1 MKINI
6 KQIFE
11 QALSEA
17 GVLTES
23 DAYMLLDEAVAV
35 INPADVVK
43 YTKACDTIITHLIK
57 QAGVLANKLR
67 AQPLSSQELELIKTI
82 FTNTNA
88 ARSHLVFANK
98 STDILRAE
106 EAIEQATQLLNKSNF
121 KGL

>member
-17 GVLTES
+17 ELLTEAE
-23 DAYMLLDEAVAV
+23 AYMILDEGVAV
-35 INPADVVK
+35 INQADVAK
-43 YTKACDTIITHLIK
+43 YTDACDTIIAHLIK

-67 AQPLSSQELELIKTI
+67 VHPLSSRELELIKTI
-82 FTNTNA
+82 FTNTSA

-106 EAIEQATQLLNKSNF
+106 EAIEQATKLLNKSNF